1 MQTFCIM
8 VSADLDNLGGHP
20 HHHYH
25 HTSTRLLRRR
35 EHADP

>member
-1 MQTFCIM
+1 M